1 MQRVLFVIA
10 VVVSLFAGSAASA
23 SQFNG
28 RQQMT
33 GARKGPIAKLIELER
48 RKNEWLRQQFLGR

>member
-10 VVVSLFAGSAASA
+10 VVVSLFASSAASA
-23 SQFNG
+23 SQVNA
-28 RQQMT
+28 RQQVA